1 MAQQYWFPAKRY
13 GLGWSLPQTWQ
24 GWVVLLAYL
33 AIAALGLIAFPPN
46 REPGALAGFE
56 VLITAALVAVCWFK
70 GEPLRWRWG
79 RD

>member
-1 MAQQYWFPAKRY
+1 MAEQYWFPAKRY
-13 GLGWSLPQTWQ
+13 GFGWSLPQTWQ

-33 AIAALGLIAFPPN
+33 AVAALGLITFPPN
-46 REPGALAGFE
+46 QEPVVLVCFE
-56 VLITAALVAVCWFK
+56 VFIAVALVIVCWIK